1 VSDVRPSH
9 VRARALHE
17 YEAMRRT
24 IDELDG
30 IATRLLAEGT
40 QAVDE
45 ALTVTAKLLR
55 ELSEYVDLQ
64 QLFVLPTVRRVDIW
78 GDIRADAL
86 ATDHEARRDDL
97 GAIER
102 AHPRPVDPRSLA
114 SDLREFSRTLREDLK
129 REEQDVL
136 GAGALRDDVVDTEPD

>member
-1 VSDVRPSH
+1 MSEVRPSS
-9 VRARALHE
+9 VRARALYE

-30 IATRLLAEGT
+30 MATRLLAEGT
-40 QAVDE
+40 EAVDE
-45 ALTVTAKLLR
+45 ALTVTAKLFR

-78 GDIRADAL
+78 GDIRANAL

-102 AHPRPVDPRSLA
+102 AHHPPVDPQSLA
-114 SDLREFSRTLREDLK
+114 SDLREFSRNLRAGLN

-136 GAGALRDDVVDTEPD
+136 GVGALRDDIVDTEPD